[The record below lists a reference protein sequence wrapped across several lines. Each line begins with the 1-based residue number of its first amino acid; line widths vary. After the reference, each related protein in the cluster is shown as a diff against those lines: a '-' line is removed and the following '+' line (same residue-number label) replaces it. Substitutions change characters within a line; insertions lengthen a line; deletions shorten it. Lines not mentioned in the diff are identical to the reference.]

1 MGLWRYNS
9 YTEFF
14 YSLLCTSMQRILE
27 KDHAQVIN
35 WFSRAQILDL
45 NKVLR
50 SVLLRSLKI
59 CGIIQV
65 PLDSSQAYF
74 WGHCKIGTNC
84 IWFSDWLILLLIK
97 LSLGQRCLMT
107 WGKMSLQKVFFKL
120 ILLSSEL
127 FNLHAIYS
135 LIRCDYDNCNN
146 YLNQ

>member
-1 MGLWRYNS
+1 MYFHAKDFGKGS
-9 YTEFF
+9 
-14 YSLLCTSMQRILE
+14 CTGHKLILKGTNFRLE
-27 KDHAQVIN
+27 QG
-35 WFSRAQILDL
+35 S
-45 NKVLR
+45 
-50 SVLLRSLKI
+50 KI
-59 CGIIQV
+59 CAFTLFKDLWDQV

-74 WGHCKIGTNC
+74 WGHCKIGTNY

-127 FNLHAIYS
+127 FKSHAIYL